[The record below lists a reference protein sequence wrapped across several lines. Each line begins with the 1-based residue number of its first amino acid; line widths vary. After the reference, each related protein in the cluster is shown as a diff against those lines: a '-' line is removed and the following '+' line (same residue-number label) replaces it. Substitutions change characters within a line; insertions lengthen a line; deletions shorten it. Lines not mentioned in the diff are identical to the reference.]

1 MDFSNFTQD
10 DLISFNKIT
19 SISEKVCVHCKVT
32 LLDSNWTVC
41 KNKDDHFPKYKY
53 KCDDCYEKLRYKPK
67 YNYVPKVKIPKE
79 NKCCR
84 CSVELTDENWANCL
98 RGDRN
103 KTGHYTRRCNDC
115 SNSRT
120 RNYKKSVRRQVITE
134 YGSKCACCGL
144 DNYDALEIDHIN
156 NDGYLERR
164 TIKSMMNH
172 IIRQGFPKDKY
183 QILCSNCNRTK
194 MMLKGQPCNCQ
205 DPSSST
211 ISPQKFER
219 PKKYLNVKFQPFE
232 TKKCTDCQVSLTD
245 ANYTP
250 TSNGH
255 SLKYV
260 CKPCRSNRNAQYA
273 LQRRM
278 KVLEAYG
285 CKCNYCGYDKPLAL
299 EVDHIFNDGRQERK
313 EKKIKDFYRF
323 LIQNNYPKDRYQLL
337 CANCN
342 YIKQKGLK
350 KAKRLKK

>member
-1 MDFSNFTQD
+1 MEYTTEQMKRASYNRLASTHEKICIFCE
-10 DLISFNKIT
+10 NKL
-19 SISEKVCVHCKVT
+19 VPN
-32 LLDSNWTVC
+32 NWTYCLTNTDRVAY
-41 KNKDDHFPKYKY
+41 NYY
-53 KCDDCYEKLRYKPK
+53 KCDDCFKKMHPNHIKLYVSHPVKPRD
-67 YNYVPKVKIPKE
+67 KVCIGCKV
-79 NKCCR
+79 
-84 CSVELTDENWANCL
+84 SLTLDNWYANL
-98 RGDRN
+98 DGSRN
-103 KTGHYTRRCNDC
+103 KTGHSSYKCKDCCTKRLRNKRKNYRKIVIETYGYRC
-115 SNSRT
+115 
-120 RNYKKSVRRQVITE
+120 V
-134 YGSKCACCGL
+134 CCGL
-144 DNYDALEIDHIN
+144 SEYELFDMDHIN
-156 NDGYLERR
+156 NDGYIERR
-164 TIKSMMNH
+164 TGKEMMKW
-172 IIRQGFPKDKY
+172 IIDQGFPRDKY
-183 QILCSNCNRTK
+183 QILCKNCNRTK

-299 EVDHIFNDGRQERK
+299 EVDHIFNDGKQERK